1 MPVAPR
7 SSLCLGARACSGAT
21 GHPNER
27 DHAMDL
33 DEAIYGRRSVRE
45 YTSEA
50 VDEEIIRRLIDAA
63 VHAPSATN
71 AQPWTFTVVRDQGL
85 LDRVSEAAKTHLL
98 ADPAGWLSD
107 RQRTRLADPAYH
119 IFHHAPVLIL
129 ISGTAPAPWVVEN
142 CALAAENLMLAAHGV
157 GLGTCWIGYSQG
169 YLNTPVGKDALGLP
183 AEWVPVA
190 PIIVGYPNAV
200 PAPVARREP
209 EVRWVR

>member
-7 SSLCLGARACSGAT
+7 SPLCPGDR
-21 GHPNER
+21 HPNGR
-27 DHAMDL
+27 DHTMDL

-50 VDEEIIRRLIDAA
+50 VDEETIRRLIEAA
-63 VHAPSATN
+63 VQAPSATN
-71 AQPWTFTVVRDQGL
+71 AQPWTFTVVRDQDL
-85 LDRVSEAAKTHLL
+85 LDRVSEGAKAYLL
-98 ADPAGWLSD
+98 AAPGGWLSD

-129 ISGTAPAPWVVEN
+129 ISGLAPAPWVVEN

-157 GLGTCWIGYSQG
+157 GLGTCWIGYAQG
-169 YLNTPVGKDALGLP
+169 YLNTPEGKDALGLP

-190 PIIVGYPNAV
+190 PLIVGFPTTL
-200 PAPVARREP
+200 PPPVTRNEP
-209 EVRWVR
+209 TIHWVG